1 MAYPG
6 RLRALV
12 QPLRTYAGTPLQD
25 LARRSGL
32 TRLFGREIEAIKE
45 LLPPL
50 VPESFIDLLPTIT
63 PTRTNRRS
71 RMALLLGAL

>member
-12 QPLRTYAGTPLQD
+12 QPLRAYAGTPLQD

-32 TRLFGREIEAIKE
+32 TRLFGPEIEAIKE
-45 LLPPL
+45 RLPPL

-63 PTRTNRRS
+63 PTRTNRSS
-71 RMALLLGAL
+71 RMTLLLGSL